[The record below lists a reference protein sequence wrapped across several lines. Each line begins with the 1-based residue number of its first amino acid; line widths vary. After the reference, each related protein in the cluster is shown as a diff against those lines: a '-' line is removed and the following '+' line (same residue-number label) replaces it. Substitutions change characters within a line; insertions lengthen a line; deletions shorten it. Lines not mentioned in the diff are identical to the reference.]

1 MGKYILGIGL
11 LAITFTIL
19 FIYIKIKRFA
29 KNTFGT
35 DDFKKIA
42 ASQEELLANTPKSV
56 SGMTSLYLP
65 QLQKDFPELN
75 WIEFQNLAEKH
86 LKEFAATLSVTGFKI
101 HQTVLRDYKKKA
113 GTCYVV
119 FQSAAEYR
127 KEQKKIQSRFETT
140 LAYVQD
146 AEKTGHVSSY
156 SINCPNC
163 GAPVSSLGSKHCE
176 YCGSEV
182 VGVSMHIWTLNGVRE
197 IG

>member
-1 MGKYILGIGL
+1 MGLYIFGIGL
-11 LAITFTIL
+11 LAVALTIL
-19 FIYIKIKRFA
+19 FIYIKIKHFA
-29 KNTFGT
+29 RNTFGT
-35 DDFKKIA
+35 DNLKELA

-75 WIEFQNLAEKH
+75 WVEFRTLAEKY

-101 HQTVLRDYKKKA
+101 HQTVLRDYRKSA

-119 FQSAAEYR
+119 FQSAAEY
-127 KEQKKIQSRFETT
+127 KKDQKKIQSRFETT

-146 AEKTGHVSSY
+146 AEKTGNASSY

-163 GAPVSSLGSKHCE
+163 GAPVSSLGSKHCA

-182 VGVSMHIWTLNGVRE
+182 IGVSMHIWTLNKVNE

>member
-11 LAITFTIL
+11 LAIALTAL

-29 KNTFGT
+29 KDAFGT
-35 DDFKKIA
+35 NNFGEIA
-42 ASQEELLANTPKSV
+42 AAQEELLANTPKSV

-75 WIEFQNLAEKH
+75 WVEFRSLAEKYI
-86 LKEFAATLSVTGFKI
+86 KEFALAMSVTQFKI
-101 HQTVLRDYKKKA
+101 HQTALRDYRKKS
-113 GTCYVV
+113 GTCYVI
-119 FQSAAEYR
+119 FQSAAEY
-127 KEQKKIQSRFETT
+127 KKDSKKIQSRFEAT

-146 AEKTGHVSSY
+146 AEKTGNVSSY

-163 GAPVSSLGSKHCE
+163 GAPISSLGTKQCA

-182 VGVSMHIWTLNGVRE
+182 ISVSMHVWTLDNVKE